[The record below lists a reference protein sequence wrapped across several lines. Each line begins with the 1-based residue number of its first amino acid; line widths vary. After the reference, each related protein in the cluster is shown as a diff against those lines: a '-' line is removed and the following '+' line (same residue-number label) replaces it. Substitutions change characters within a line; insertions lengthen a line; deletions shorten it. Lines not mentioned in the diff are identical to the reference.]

1 MPSLAMLERSN
12 MAAKAV
18 NKPPSAHPSRV
29 HGNTRANS
37 GGPSSDQHDPGLY
50 TPCTETTEPHPT
62 PPPPLPT
69 PQPPT
74 SNTTSLAGLSSTSM
88 LHPHPLS
95 TPTSGPCPSPIT
107 LCWLPRNG

>member
-1 MPSLAMLERSN
+1 

-50 TPCTETTEPHPT
+50 TPCQDHGAPPQPPHPT
-62 PPPPLPT
+62 SN
-69 PQPPT
+69 PPT

-107 LCWLPRNG
+107 PLLASQEWI

>member
-1 MPSLAMLERSN
+1 

-50 TPCTETTEPHPT
+50 TPCQDHGAPPQPPHPHF
-62 PPPPLPT
+62 
-69 PQPPT
+69 QPPT

-107 LCWLPRNG
+107 PLLASQEWI

>member
-1 MPSLAMLERSN
+1 SSTRSN

-50 TPCTETTEPHPT
+50 TPCQDHGAPPQPPT
-62 PPPPLPT
+62 PTSNT
-69 PQPPT
+69 PNPPT

-88 LHPHPLS
+88 LHPYQWPMPFS
-95 TPTSGPCPSPIT
+95 YNPFAGFP
-107 LCWLPRNG
+107 GM